1 MKIRKMTLRDLPR
14 AVAISVDIGFPKS
27 DFNIVRSWMRS
38 QSTSSVVAV
47 VDGVVVAYLMY
58 QRCTDGFAILQLRVD
73 PVYQWRGIGRDLMD
87 HLKGK
92 MNPKRWMICVT
103 VEAENMAAIEFLRAL
118 RFRAEGFKRKLYAGD
133 RDGVVFRYVVE
144 LSDEAFC

>member
-87 HLKGK
+87 HLKGQ

-118 RFRAEGFKRKLYAGD
+118 RFRAEGFKRKLYEGD
-133 RDGVVFRYVVE
+133 RDGVVFRYVVD
-144 LSDEAFC
+144 LCDEAFC